1 MAKSREY
8 NIGGSKVSY
17 EFSKKDG
24 KLIGITKDGVPV
36 DPIREAATFDA
47 LANTGVARNAY
58 NVNKFGGDKKS
69 YVGIFG
75 KAEQSSITEQ
85 VDNFNKNKK
94 KSDNQQFVD
103 NNPPP
108 TAFATPRN
116 TGSQYRRGKQTQGIA
131 NSGSEILA
139 YPLDIDP
146 TQDHIKITRYEYIR
160 TDINASKPA
169 GQTRFFGRK
178 INIAGDSVKGSK
190 PKGSILLPMPKP
202 TDVNAADWGKSEL
215 NESGLFGLGAAAK
228 LSLGGAAIGKDP
240 VQRAKEG
247 AMRLRKSGNMFRDRP
262 GATGLLGIPGGV
274 ARSRQFLQAQ
284 AATRLAK
291 TASAAAG
298 VEIDTDTLLARVG
311 SKVLNPNAEM
321 LFQGPTIRQFA
332 FSFQMI
338 ARSEKEG
345 KEIRR
350 IIKFLKEGMAPKFE
364 NTTFLKNPDI
374 FILQYKNGKG
384 EFDILRTVNQFNPG
398 GLALTLLNT
407 DYAPSGYWSAYTDS
421 QPVAIK
427 MDMNFTELRPM
438 YQDDQLALEGDNV
451 GY

>member
-1 MAKSREY
+1 MGKSRVY
-8 NIGGSKVSY
+8 DIGNSKVSY
-17 EFSKKDG
+17 EFSPTDG
-24 KLIGITKDGVPV
+24 KLIGITKDGNPV
-36 DPIREAATFDA
+36 DPIRDSRTFENLAGKGDA
-47 LANTGVARNAY
+47 KKAF
-58 NVNKFGGDKKS
+58 NVNKFGSDKES
-69 YVGIFG
+69 YVGRFG
-75 KAEQSSITEQ
+75 EIEQADITEL
-85 VDNFNKNKK
+85 VDNFNKNTK
-94 KSDNQQFVD
+94 KSDNQQFID

-116 TGSQYRRGKQTQGIA
+116 TGSQYRRGKQAQGIA

-146 TQDHIKITRYEYIR
+146 LQDHMKITRYEYVR
-160 TDINASKPA
+160 TDINASKAA
-169 GQTRFFGRK
+169 GQKKRFDKK
-178 INIAGDSVKGSK
+178 INVAGDSVRGSK

-228 LSLGGAAIGKDP
+228 LSFGGAAIGKDP

-262 GATGLLGIPGGV
+262 GATGLLRIPGGT
-274 ARSRQFLQAQ
+274 RRTKQFLQAQ

-364 NTTFLKNPDI
+364 TTTFLKNPDI

-384 EFDILRTVNQFNPG
+384 ESDILKTVNQFNPG

-438 YQDDQLALEGDNV
+438 YQDDQLDLEGDNV

>member
-1 MAKSREY
+1 MGKSKVY
-8 NIGGSKVSY
+8 DIGNSKVSY
-17 EFSKKDG
+17 EFSKEDG
-24 KLIGITKDGVPV
+24 KLLGITSNGDPV
-36 DPIREAATFDA
+36 DPNSFKFLNLSTHSNAKK
-47 LANTGVARNAY
+47 AY
-58 NVNKFGGDKKS
+58 NVNKFGGDKGS
-69 YVGIFG
+69 YIGVFG
-75 KAEQSSITEQ
+75 QIERADITEL
-85 VDNFNKNKK
+85 DNNFNKNTK

-116 TGSQYRRGKQTQGIA
+116 IGSQYRRGKQAQGIA

-146 TQDHIKITRYEYIR
+146 LQDHMKITRYEYVR
-160 TDINASKPA
+160 TDINASKAA
-169 GQTRFFGRK
+169 GQKKRFDKK
-178 INIAGDSVKGSK
+178 INVAGDSVRGSK

-202 TDVNAADWGKSEL
+202 TDVNGADWGKSEL
-215 NESGLFGLGAAAK
+215 NAGGLFALGAVKA
-228 LSLGGAAIGKDP
+228 LTGGGLAIGKGPGQVIGETIRDA
-240 VQRAKEG
+240 QKEK
-247 AMRLRKSGNMFRDRP
+247 RSPRPLRRTQEF
-262 GATGLLGIPGGV
+262 
-274 ARSRQFLQAQ
+274 FQALN
-284 AATRLAK
+284 ASTLAK
-291 TASAAAG
+291 LASIPAG
-298 VEIDTDTLLARVG
+298 TEIDTNTLLARVG

-321 LFQGPTIRQFA
+321 LFQGPTIRQFS

-350 IIKFLKEGMAPKFE
+350 IIKFLKEGMSAKFE

-384 EFDILRTVNQFNPG
+384 ESDILKTVNQFNPG

-438 YQDDQLALEGDNV
+438 YHEDQLDLEGDNV

>member
-1 MAKSREY
+1 MGKSKVY
-8 NIGGSKVSY
+8 DIGNSKVSY
-17 EFSKKDG
+17 EFSKEDG
-24 KLIGITKDGVPV
+24 KLLGITSNGDPV
-36 DPIREAATFDA
+36 DPNSFKFLNLSTHSNAKK
-47 LANTGVARNAY
+47 AY
-58 NVNKFGGDKKS
+58 NVNKFGGDKGS
-69 YVGIFG
+69 YIGVFG
-75 KAEQSSITEQ
+75 QIERADITEL
-85 VDNFNKNKK
+85 DNNFNKNTK

-116 TGSQYRRGKQTQGIA
+116 TGSQYRRGKQAQGIA

-146 TQDHIKITRYEYIR
+146 LQDHMKITRYEYLR

-169 GQTRFFGRK
+169 GQKKRFDKK
-178 INIAGDSVKGSK
+178 INIAGDSVRGNK

-228 LSLGGAAIGKDP
+228 LSFGGAAIGKDP
-240 VQRAKEG
+240 VQRAKEN
-247 AMRLRKSGNMFRDRP
+247 AMRTRKSGSMFRDRP
-262 GATGLLGIPGGV
+262 GLTGLIGAPFDAVG
-274 ARSRQFLQAQ
+274 RSRQFLQAQ

-345 KEIRR
+345 REIRR
-350 IIKFLKEGMAPKFE
+350 IIKFLKEGMSAKFE
-364 NTTFLKNPDI
+364 NTTFLKNPDV

-384 EFDILRTVNQFNPG
+384 EFDMLNTVNRFNPG

-427 MDMNFTELRPM
+427 MDMNFTELRPI
-438 YQDDQLALEGDNV
+438 YQDDQLKLEGDNV

>member
-1 MAKSREY
+1 MGKSRVY
-8 NIGGSKVSY
+8 DIGNSKVSY
-17 EFSKKDG
+17 EFSPTDG
-24 KLIGITKDGVPV
+24 KLIGITKDGNPV
-36 DPIREAATFDA
+36 DPIRDSRTFENLAGKGDA
-47 LANTGVARNAY
+47 KKAF
-58 NVNKFGGDKKS
+58 NVNKFGSDKES
-69 YVGIFG
+69 YVGFFG
-75 KAEQSSITEQ
+75 EIEQADITEL
-85 VDNFNKNKK
+85 VDNFDKNTK
-94 KSDNQQFVD
+94 KSDNQQFID
-103 NNPPP
+103 NNPPS

-116 TGSQYRRGKQTQGIA
+116 TGSQYRSGKQAQGIT

-146 TQDHIKITRYEYIR
+146 LQDHMKITRYEYLR
-160 TDINASKPA
+160 TDINASKPP
-169 GQTRFFGRK
+169 GQTRAFGRK
-178 INIAGDSVKGSK
+178 INIAGDSVKGST

-202 TDVNAADWGKSEL
+202 TDVNGADWGKSEL
-215 NESGLFGLGAAAK
+215 NEQGLAALGAANIA
-228 LSLGGAAIGKDP
+228 SLGGLTVGKGP
-240 VQRAKEG
+240 GQA
-247 AMRLRKSGNMFRDRP
+247 LRESIANLSEERRRRP
-262 GATGLLGIPGGV
+262 STFQGGLI
-274 ARSRQFLQAQ
+274 RRTRQFSQALN
-284 AATRLAK
+284 ASTLAK
-291 TASAAAG
+291 IASLGAG
-298 VEIDTDTLLARVG
+298 TEIDTNTLLARVG

-321 LFQGPTIRQFA
+321 LFQGPTIRQFS

-350 IIKFLKEGMAPKFE
+350 IIKFLKEGMSAKFE
-364 NTTFLKNPDI
+364 STTFLKNPDI

-384 EFDILRTVNQFNPG
+384 ESDILKTVNQFNPG

-438 YQDDQLALEGDNV
+438 YQDDQLDLEGDNV